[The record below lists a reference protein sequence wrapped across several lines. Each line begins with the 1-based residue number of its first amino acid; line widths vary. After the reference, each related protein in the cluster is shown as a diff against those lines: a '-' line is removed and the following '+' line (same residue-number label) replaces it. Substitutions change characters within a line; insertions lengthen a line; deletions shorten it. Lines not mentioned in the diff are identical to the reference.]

1 MKVALTGGT
10 GFIGSYIAMELV
22 SSGHEVKILARNADK
37 VPFLHSV
44 KGIEIVKAGMNDAEA
59 LTSAVSGCDA
69 LIHTALCWGDS
80 GPEMILNETLASVK
94 LLDIA
99 VRSGIRNIIY
109 TSSTAAT
116 GYSHLITS
124 EKSMR
129 IPEDFYGATKGS
141 VELFCSAYSAKYSDL
156 NLNIIRPGYTF
167 GEPVVD
173 GGSIENDKRFSD
185 ICSNIK
191 NGSEIVFT
199 KNDGTQFIHA
209 ADLAKIFRAVLES
222 KKRNEI
228 YFGLGSKFITWESI
242 ARTASVITSKPLML
256 KLEDKGYQ
264 DEPSLFDVSKIE
276 KDFGLIFTPDTQIEN
291 HLNYLLNLS

>member
-1 MKVALTGGT
+1 MKVALSGGT
-10 GFIGSYIAMELV
+10 GFIGSYIAMELIA
-22 SSGHEVKILARNADK
+22 SGHEVKILARNADK

-44 KGIEIVKAGMNDAEA
+44 KGIKIVKAEMSDAEA
-59 LTSAVSGCDA
+59 LSSAVSGCDA

-80 GPEMILNETLASVK
+80 GPEMILKETLASVK

-99 VRSGIRNIIY
+99 VRCGIRNIIY

-116 GYSHLITS
+116 GYSHRITS

-141 VELFCSAYSAKYSDL
+141 VELFCSAYSSKYPDL

-167 GEPVVD
+167 GEPVVA
-173 GGSIENDKRFSD
+173 GGSIENDKRFEN
-185 ICSNIK
+185 ICSSLK
-191 NGSEIVFT
+191 TGTEIILI

-209 ADLAKIFRAVLES
+209 ADLARVFRAVLES

-242 ARTASVITSKPLML
+242 SRTAAGITSKPLRL
-256 KLEDKGYQ
+256 KLEDKGYP

-276 KDFGLIFTPDTQIEN
+276 KDFGLKFIPDKQLEN
-291 HLNYLLNLS
+291 HLKYLLNRS

>member
-10 GFIGSYIAMELV
+10 GFIGSYIAMELIA
-22 SSGHEVKILARNADK
+22 SGHEVKILARNADK

-44 KGIEIVKAGMNDAEA
+44 KGIKIVKAEMSDAEA
-59 LTSAVSGCDA
+59 LSSAVSGCDA

-80 GPEMILNETLASVK
+80 GPEMILKETLASVK

-99 VRSGIRNIIY
+99 VRCGIRNIIY

-116 GYSHLITS
+116 GYSHRITS

-141 VELFCSAYSAKYSDL
+141 VELFCSAYSSKYPDL

-173 GGSIENDKRFSD
+173 GGSIENDKRFEN
-185 ICSNIK
+185 ICASLK
-191 NGSEIVFT
+191 TGTEIILT

-209 ADLAKIFRAVLES
+209 ADLARVFRAVLES

-242 ARTASVITSKPLML
+242 SMTAASITSKPLRL
-256 KLEDKGYQ
+256 KLEDKGYP

-276 KDFGLIFTPDTQIEN
+276 KDFGLKFIPDKQLEN
-291 HLNYLLNLS
+291 HLKYLLNRS

>member
-10 GFIGSYIAMELV
+10 GFIGSYIAMEMIA
-22 SSGHEVKILARNADK
+22 SGHEVKILARNADK

-44 KGIEIVKAGMNDAEA
+44 KGIKIVKAEMSDAEA
-59 LTSAVSGCDA
+59 LSSAVSGCDA
-69 LIHTALCWGDS
+69 LIHAALCWGET

-99 VRSGIRNIIY
+99 VRYGIRNIIY

-116 GYSHLITS
+116 GYSHRVTS

-141 VELFCSAYSAKYSDL
+141 VELFCSAYSAKYPDL

-173 GGSIENDKRFSD
+173 GGSIENDKRFEN
-185 ICSNIK
+185 ICSNLK
-191 NGSEIVFT
+191 NGIEIILT

-209 ADLAKIFRAVLES
+209 ADLARIFRAVLES

-242 ARTASVITSKPLML
+242 SRTASIITSKPLFL
-256 KLEDKGYQ
+256 KLEDKGFP

-276 KDFGLIFTPDTQIEN
+276 RDFGLKFIPDEQLEN
-291 HLNYLLNLS
+291 HLKYLLNRS